1 MRAVAPSN
9 GVMSTESELL
19 ATLLRA
25 SPMAIYAVD
34 ASGVVVVWS
43 ESAERL
49 FGWSRAEAVGG
60 RDPTLAPG
68 SSPEA
73 AVVAEPTTRD
83 EIRYT
88 RSGAPLE
95 VSLSLSQIPDA
106 GGGRPGTLVM
116 ATDTSL
122 TRRLERERLQLLERE
137 RAALADAEAADYR
150 ARFLSTGSALLDGS
164 LDYVVTLN
172 NLARLAVPGLAD
184 YCLVDELEDEFVSR
198 VAVAHRDPVR
208 QEWLYRKARQP
219 LAGDPERH
227 PVVRVMLTGEP
238 LRVEQATEEVLV
250 SLAHDQHHL
259 ERLRAIELNSFMVV
273 PLAARG
279 RILGVITFAYAES
292 GRRYTPEDLEMAAE
306 LGRRAGL
313 AVEAARLYQASC
325 RAVQAR
331 ERLLAIVS
339 HDLRNSLATIL
350 LNASAVLEAP
360 SGAGV
365 APPVFEQL
373 QWIARSA
380 EQMSRLIS
388 DLLDASAIEL
398 GRFSIEPSVR
408 TVAELV
414 GYAVALYRPLAAEKG
429 IGFTWDEGENLPPVL
444 VDAERV
450 HQVLGNLLGNAIK
463 FCSRG
468 DAIMLTA
475 SLHSEEEVLLS
486 VQDTG
491 PGIEPDDLPTIFDFY
506 QQGSKGRGRGAGLG
520 LAIARA
526 IVEAHRGRIFAEAT
540 PGAGSTFSFTL
551 PTSGAESAV
560 HE

>member
-1 MRAVAPSN
+1 
-9 GVMSTESELL
+9 MSTESELL
-19 ATLLRA
+19 TTLLRE
-25 SPMAIYAVD
+25 SPMAIYALD
-34 ASGVVVVWS
+34 ANGLVAHWS
-43 ESAERL
+43 ESAERM
-49 FGWSRAEAVGG
+49 FGWSHAEAVGQ

-68 SSPEA
+68 AAPAEA
-73 AVVAEPTTRD
+73 VGAEPMMLD

-88 RSGAPLE
+88 RSEAPIE
-95 VSLSLSQIPDA
+95 VTLSLSQIPDA
-106 GGGRPGTLVM
+106 RGGRPGTLVM
-116 ATDTSL
+116 ATDAS
-122 TRRLERERLQLLERE
+122 RFQRLERERLLMLERE
-137 RAALADAEAADYR
+137 QTARADADAADYR

-164 LDYVVTLN
+164 LDYVATLN

-184 YCLVDELEDEFVSR
+184 YCLVDELVDEFVSR
-198 VAVAHRDPVR
+198 VAVAHRDPIR
-208 QEWLYRKARQP
+208 QEWLYRRSRQP

-238 LRVEQATEEVLV
+238 LRVEQVTEEMLV
-250 SLAHDQHHL
+250 SLAHDQNHL
-259 ERLRAIELNSFMVV
+259 ERLREIELNSFMVV

-279 RILGVITFAYAES
+279 KILGVITFAYAES
-292 GRRYTPEDLEMAAE
+292 GRRYTPADMEMAAE
-306 LGRRAGL
+306 LGRRTGL

-365 APPVFEQL
+365 AAPVLEQL
-373 QWIARSA
+373 QWIAQSA

-398 GRFSIEPSVR
+398 GRFSIEASVR
-408 TVAELV
+408 PVAELV
-414 GYAVALYRPLAAEKG
+414 GYAVALYKPLATEKG
-429 IGFTWDEGENLPPVL
+429 IGFTWDEGENLPPVV

-491 PGIEPDDLPTIFDFY
+491 PGIEPDDLPAIFDFY

-526 IVEAHRGRIFAEAT
+526 IVEAHRGRIFADAT

-551 PTSGAESAV
+551 PTSGGAAAV
-560 HE
+560 NE